1 MVGGSPLGFTWNSE
15 ALSGLRQDESAA
27 RATFRFHAALP
38 HAVWEA
44 AKYEGSPYTFPEVAT
59 LLDGVTVG
67 GHSLSDQ
74 ALVLGLADAAKI
86 MLSHVREGT
95 FELAKAI
102 SDDLNSRI
110 AAGEAVEA
118 GHFRG
123 EGAAVGGGF
132 VRLGEGGLYAAPE
145 HGPAGEHL
153 VKHFRAGVDYLTGEI
168 GDPGHQALLYFPF
181 AALAQFYFDGN
192 KRTARWMMNGHL
204 MAHGYE
210 PIGVPVTRRQEWN
223 AALSRLFTTADASAL
238 LSILVDCQFSRI
250 EERSQR
256 QQARLP
262 RPSTSAHGDDEGM
275 GM

>member
-74 ALVLGLADAAKI
+74 TLVLGLADAAKI
-86 MLSHVREGT
+86 MLGHVRAGT
-95 FELAKAI
+95 FELAKSI

-110 AAGEAVEA
+110 ATVEA

-123 EGAAVGGGF
+123 EGTAVGGGF

-145 HGPAGEHL
+145 HGPAGENL
-153 VKHFRAGVDYLTGEI
+153 VKHFRDGVEYLNGEI
-168 GDPGHQALLYFPF
+168 ANPGHQALLYFPF

-210 PIGVPVTRRQEWN
+210 PIGVPVSRRAEWN
-223 AALSRLFTTADASAL
+223 AALSTLFTTAEASPL

-250 EERSQR
+250 EERSRGQKS
-256 QQARLP
+256 RLP
-262 RPSTSAHGDDEGM
+262 RPRSGADESM